1 MMVITIISIN
11 KINLRDGGSMTLLF
25 VGTTIVAYSILMK
38 VVLNHTCEPKHA
50 K

>member
-1 MMVITIISIN
+1 MMVIIIISIN
-11 KINLRDGGSMTLLF
+11 NFDLRDGGSMTLLF

-38 VVLNHTCEPKHA
+38 VVLKSTCEPKHA